1 MEYGANIASL
11 TPSTLPCNSL
21 DQSFRH
27 SFGLIMEATSR
38 AIRTCVT
45 KSNLLSIPHA
55 ISEDASADY
64 LKIASLRVLAESRLV
79 PALTKLLRTQPYT
92 ELKAKARQKFRLLQI
107 ARLEL
112 NFLNIV
118 KEPVKSVIG

>member
-45 KSNLLSIPHA
+45 KSNLLSISHA
-55 ISEDASADY
+55 IWEGVP
-64 LKIASLRVLAESRLV
+64 LNTLRLRL
-79 PALTKLLRTQPYT
+79 
-92 ELKAKARQKFRLLQI
+92 
-107 ARLEL
+107 
-112 NFLNIV
+112 
-118 KEPVKSVIG
+118 